1 MDQMVRRNNNMG
13 TLIKPN
19 NVILSRLPLE
29 GGGEMIWHDKT
40 ISSVVGRSKAY
51 GDVKNNEG
59 IVKH

>member
-40 ISSVVGRSKAY
+40 ISSVVGRSKTY
-51 GDVKNNEG
+51 GDAKNGNDVIKG
-59 IVKH
+59 

>member
-1 MDQMVRRNNNMG
+1 MG
-13 TLIKPN
+13 LIKTLHD

-29 GGGEMIWHDKT
+29 SGGEMIWHDKT

-59 IVKH
+59 NVKG